1 MRRNREG
8 GGGEVQPDEPSSVCL
23 LCKPADR
30 PSNPPSTPRPY
41 RREKIKGKVQEYM
54 CILHRNVS
62 WNGTDALC
70 TRMAL
75 TTEAARGGA
84 GDKGTS
90 LVEEKQHE

>member
-1 MRRNREG
+1 MRQKREG

-23 LCKPADR
+23 LCKPADG

-54 CILHRNVS
+54 
-62 WNGTDALC
+62 C

-90 LVEEKQHE
+90 LVEEKPDE